1 MRIFNTIK
9 YDKNKSILNQIDCLK
24 KQTREFNV
32 YTYISTFSKGL
43 NYTIYNY
50 SPSVNLVLIT

>member
-9 YDKNKSILNQIDCLK
+9 YDKNKNIQHQFDRLK

-32 YTYISTFSKGL
+32 YTYI
-43 NYTIYNY
+43 Y
-50 SPSVNLVLIT
+50 